1 MEGYY
6 QKISKAF
13 VHLRAAD
20 ASNGKYTPEILFDGA
35 NGVGALAVEEFV
47 GQIGS
52 ALNITRY
59 NKGDG
64 TLNHMCGADFVKVS
78 MPDFDSTVSVL
89 LTFVYWRRIVFIY
102 MHFVI

>member
-13 VHLRAAD
+13 VHLRAAG
-20 ASNGKYTPEILFDGA
+20 ASNGKYAPEILYDGA

-47 GQIGS
+47 GQIGN

-64 TLNHMCGADFVKVS
+64 ILNHMCGADFVKVG
-78 MPDFDSTVSVL
+78 MPDFNFVSVL
-89 LTFVYWRRIVFIY
+89 FTFVYSKRIEFTIY
-102 MHFVI
+102 ST